1 MTTMGIADDWSMR
14 FVLVLFLPLAL
25 GISRYVTNLIYV
37 RRARVFEEL
46 LGAKLHCRFFGLD
59 SRVRLDG
66 TYNAREISLTS
77 QPRWWGR
84 MTWLTLKSRDLPE
97 QKCFLLEY
105 PHITQNVRQ
114 ERDTLVHVLG
124 GSPFG
129 RPLEFDRARIVSA
142 LDELIQAETL
152 AKRNREVRS

>member
-1 MTTMGIADDWSMR
+1 MAVMSVAEGWPAV
-14 FVLVLFLPLAL
+14 FALAL
-25 GISRYVTNLIYV
+25 VFLARGIFRHAMNLIYV

-46 LGAKLHCRFFGLD
+46 LGAKLHCRFFGLY

-66 TYNAREISLTS
+66 SYQTRKISLTS
-77 QPRWWGR
+77 QARWWGR

-97 QKCFLLEY
+97 QKGFLLEY

-114 ERDTLVHVLG
+114 ERGTLVHMLH
-124 GSPFG
+124 GSPLG
-129 RPLEFDRARIVSA
+129 CPAEFDRAKIVSA

-152 AKRNREVRS
+152 AKENREVRS